1 MRYLFLVSL
10 LISFSFSNDFRRD
23 GTRKVVVD
31 STAKLMWMDNFSN
44 VKNRLN
50 HSDATDYCE
59 QLQYAGYDNWRLPT
73 IKEFELIVDK
83 TNEKSYINRAFKFNM
98 PVGYWASKAHWRT
111 FWFYADYMFFVSG
124 TPYYDSR
131 HKMKF
136 VRCVRDID

>member
-1 MRYLFLVSL
+1 MRYLFLVLL

-23 GTRKVVVD
+23 GTRKIVVD
-31 STAKLMWMDNFSN
+31 TTANLMWMDNFSN

-50 HSDATDYCE
+50 HNDATDYCE

-73 IKEFELIVDK
+73 IEEFELIVDK
-83 TNEKSYINRAFKFNM
+83 TNERSYINRAFKFNM

-131 HKMKF
+131 HKKKF
-136 VRCVRDID
+136 VRCIRDIN

>member
-1 MRYLFLVSL
+1 MKYLFLVLL

-31 STAKLMWMDNFSN
+31 STAKLMWIDNFSN

-59 QLQYAGYDNWRLPT
+59 SLSYAGYDNWRLPT
-73 IKEFELIVDK
+73 IEEFELIVDK
-83 TNEKSYINRAFKFNM
+83 TNERSYINRAFKFNM

-131 HKMKF
+131 HKKKF
-136 VRCVRDID
+136 VRCVRDIN

>member
-1 MRYLFLVSL
+1 MRYLF

-31 STAKLMWMDNFSN
+31 STAKLMWIDNFSN

-59 QLQYAGYDNWRLPT
+59 SLSYAGYDNWRLPT
-73 IKEFELIVDK
+73 IEEFELIVDK
-83 TNEKSYINRAFKFNM
+83 TNERSYINRAFKFNM

-131 HKMKF
+131 HKKKF
-136 VRCVRDID
+136 VRCVRDIN

>member
-1 MRYLFLVSL
+1 MRYLFLVLL

-31 STAKLMWMDNFSN
+31 STAKLMWIDNFSN

-50 HSDATDYCE
+50 HRDATDYCE
-59 QLQYAGYDNWRLPT
+59 SLSYAGYDNWRLPT
-73 IKEFELIVDK
+73 IEEFELIVDK
-83 TNEKSYINRAFKFNM
+83 TNERSYINRAFKFNM

-131 HKMKF
+131 HKKKF
-136 VRCVRDID
+136 VRCVRDIN

>member
-1 MRYLFLVSL
+1 MRYLFLVLL

-23 GTRKVVVD
+23 GIRKVVVD
-31 STAKLMWMDNFSN
+31 STAKLMWIDNFSN

-59 QLQYAGYDNWRLPT
+59 SLSYAGYDNWRLPT
-73 IKEFELIVDK
+73 IEEFELIVDK
-83 TNEKSYINRAFKFNM
+83 TNERSYINRAFKFNM

-131 HKMKF
+131 HKKKF
-136 VRCVRDID
+136 VRCVRDIN

>member
-1 MRYLFLVSL
+1 MKYLFLVLL

-31 STAKLMWMDNFSN
+31 STAKLMWIDNFSN

-59 QLQYAGYDNWRLPT
+59 SLSYGGYDNWRLPT
-73 IKEFELIVDK
+73 IEEFELIVDK
-83 TNEKSYINRAFKFNM
+83 TNERSYINRAFKFNM

-131 HKMKF
+131 HKKKF
-136 VRCVRDID
+136 VRCVRDIN

>member
-1 MRYLFLVSL
+1 MRYLFLVLL

-31 STAKLMWMDNFSN
+31 STAKLMWIDNFSN

-59 QLQYAGYDNWRLPT
+59 SLSYAGYDNWRLPT
-73 IKEFELIVDK
+73 IEEFELIVDK
-83 TNEKSYINRAFKFNM
+83 TNERSYINRAFKFNM

-131 HKMKF
+131 HKKKF
-136 VRCVRDID
+136 VRCVRDIN

>member
-1 MRYLFLVSL
+1 
-10 LISFSFSNDFRRD
+10 
-23 GTRKVVVD
+23 
-31 STAKLMWMDNFSN
+31 MWIDNFSN

-59 QLQYAGYDNWRLPT
+59 SLSYAGYDNWRLPT
-73 IKEFELIVDK
+73 IEEFELIVDK
-83 TNEKSYINRAFKFNM
+83 TNERSYINRAFKFNM

-131 HKMKF
+131 HKKKF
-136 VRCVRDID
+136 VRCVRDIN

>member
-1 MRYLFLVSL
+1 M
-10 LISFSFSNDFRRD
+10 
-23 GTRKVVVD
+23 GQEKVVVD